1 MIIGGY
7 RLMSRCWGS
16 SNETPSNPIIGKVII
31 ALRLYGH
38 LTFVYYIIKRSNLLK
53 SISDI
58 PTNISYLYFKS
69 TLVLGK
75 KKTQNAV

>member
-31 ALRLYGH
+31 ALRLYGL
-38 LTFVYYIIKRSNLLK
+38 LTFVYYIIKRINLLN

-58 PTNISYLYFKS
+58 PTSIKYLYFKS
-69 TLVLGK
+69 TPVLGK
-75 KKTQNAV
+75 KLK